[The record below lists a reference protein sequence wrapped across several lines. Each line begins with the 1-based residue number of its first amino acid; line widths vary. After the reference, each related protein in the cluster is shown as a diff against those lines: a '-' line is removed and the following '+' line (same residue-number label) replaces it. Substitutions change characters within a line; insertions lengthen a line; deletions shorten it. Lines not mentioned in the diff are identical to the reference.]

1 MNKRDNKDA
10 EPPPARDKNS
20 SDRGGAKTA
29 EHNEAIHVL
38 NLYQTAEKIYTRRL
52 EGFYRSLRR
61 WAWIPMLVGYFLIP
75 WLSIDGRQAVW
86 FDLAERKFHIFWITL
101 WPQDLPFLAAL
112 LIISAFALFTITNL
126 LGRVWCGFSCP
137 QTVWTGIFIAIEDWF
152 EGDRNKRIKL
162 DAQPWSVDKIARKSA
177 VQLCWI
183 SFSFITGLTF
193 VGYFNPIRE
202 LVPDLF
208 YLSISGAALFW
219 TLLFTALT
227 WANAGLMREQICL
240 YVCPY
245 ARFQSVMFDSDTLIV
260 SYNQKRGEVRGPRK
274 ANQDLHETGLGDCVD
289 CTLCVQVCPTGID
302 IRDGLQYECISCGLC
317 IDACNAVMEKMHYPP
332 GLIDFTTENTLK
344 NGVGFRWLRPRL
356 VGYFS
361 VLALLCSLFVYQLS
375 VRIPLEIDIIRD
387 RSMLY
392 RATPEG
398 MIENSYQLKINNMDQ
413 QTHQYSISVRPVVED
428 GADNTSEKT
437 EPFIYLGQSQVEVA
451 EGEVIEMLV
460 RLQIPEQQ
468 IEQSNTAVEFIVV
481 STTTPTVKNTEI
493 SRFLAPARAAY

>member
-1 MNKRDNKDA
+1 M
-10 EPPPARDKNS
+10 DKKPSPELENP
-20 SDRGGAKTA
+20 RPEVKA
-29 EHNEAIHVL
+29 EHNEVIRVL
-38 NLYQTAEKIYTRRL
+38 NLYQTADKIYTRRL
-52 EGFYRSLRR
+52 EGFYRSVRR
-61 WAWIPMLVGYFLIP
+61 WAWMPMLAGYFLIP

-86 FDLAERKFHIFWITL
+86 FDLAERNFYIFSITL

-162 DAQPWSVDKIARKSA
+162 DAQPWSIDKFSRKAA
-177 VQLCWI
+177 VQFFWI
-183 SFSFITGLTF
+183 LFSFITGLTF

-208 YLSISGAALFW
+208 HLAISAAALFW

-227 WANAGLMREQICL
+227 WANAGFMREQICL

-260 SYNQKRGEVRGPRK
+260 SYNQDRGEQRGARK
-274 ANQDLHETGLGDCVD
+274 RDAIRRDAIKSHENSQELGLGDCVD

-344 NGVGFRWLRPRL
+344 NGTAFRWLRPRL
-356 VGYFS
+356 VAYS
-361 VLALLCSLFVYQLS
+361 TVLALLCGLFIYQLS
-375 VRIPLEIDIIRD
+375 VRIPLEVDIVRD
-387 RSMLY
+387 RTQLY
-392 RATPEG
+392 RTTPEG
-398 MIENSYQLKINNMDQ
+398 QVENSYLLKINNMDQ
-413 QTHQYSISVRPVVED
+413 QDHRYKISVQTVGEI
-428 GADNTSEKT
+428 AEQQ
-437 EPFIYLGQSQVEVA
+437 FIYRGQSEVEVA

-460 RLQIPEQQ
+460 RLEIPQQ
-468 IEQSNTAVEFIVV
+468 MILRSNTEVEFLVT
-481 STTTPTVKNTEI
+481 STTTPTLTNSEI
-493 SRFLAPARAAY
+493 SRFLAPVKAVNRD